1 MFRHQ
6 AMLGAVVTMG
16 FIAAGCG
23 TTATQGPSTS
33 TVSKSATSQ
42 TNAYQGATLT
52 DATWEPVVANP
63 QSYIGASVV
72 LTGKLNEIIP
82 NTSPALGQVFL
93 DPSNLSE
100 PIAASGLT
108 SVPVNSYVR
117 LQGTLTQVENF
128 QNAFGASSGVPVVTS
143 TRVQII
149 SRDAAEDPTLAVAPT
164 IASQNQNGLTL
175 AVSKVEFAAHATR
188 VFLTATNDTSS
199 GVMIDD
205 VDATLVQGT
214 TQLASHSISPDMNY
228 FPTTIANGVISHD
241 ELVFDAAQLQGGSL
255 TLTVSA
261 SSDNFNQNWNNF
273 VFRIALPS
281 PSNASSSVAS
291 PQAIGTMTVT
301 SAAPIGVGK
310 GNFLVSTLSPSDAI
324 THYEI
329 KDLTTPQNSLSGTF
343 GDSILSLSADGRG
356 WILAIPLSMAH
367 NQIQIVVTVQSSTGQ
382 MDTITS
388 NTLQVE

>member
-1 MFRHQ
+1 MFRHR
-6 AMLGAVVTMG
+6 AMLGAVVIMG

-23 TTATQGPSTS
+23 TAATQGPSTS
-33 TVSKSATSQ
+33 TVSKSAASQ

-63 QSYIGASVV
+63 QSYIGAPVV

-273 VFRIALPS
+273 VFKIPMPNSSSTPASSAIPTAATTSIPFSVEGTPGAGNTLTIIWPTLPS
-281 PSNASSSVAS
+281 GWSFVQVSLYNLTYPNNDTFDYSYFSKNSNGYPS
-291 PQAIGTMTVT
+291 
-301 SAAPIGVGK
+301 
-310 GNFLVSTLSPSDAI
+310 F
-324 THYEI
+324 
-329 KDLTTPQNSLSGTF
+329 
-343 GDSILSLSADGRG
+343 
-356 WILAIPLSMAH
+356 AIPMALQGTH
-367 NQIQIVVTVQSSTGQ
+367 AQFVVQFQNVSGQ
-382 MDTITS
+382 
-388 NTLQVE
+388 TLTEKGPVFKIP

>member
-1 MFRHQ
+1 MFRHR

-23 TTATQGPSTS
+23 TAATQGPPTS
-33 TVSKSATSQ
+33 TVSKSAASQ
-42 TNAYQGATLT
+42 TNAYQGAILT
-52 DATWEPVVANP
+52 DATWAPVVANP

-108 SVPVNSYVR
+108 SVPINSYVR

-128 QNAFGASSGVPVVTS
+128 QNAFGASSVVPVVTS

-188 VFLTATNDTSS
+188 VFLTATNNTGT

-214 TQLASHSISPDMNY
+214 NQLASHSISPDMNY

-273 VFRIALPS
+273 VFKIPMPNSSSTPASSATPTTATTSIPFSVEGTPGAGNTLTIIWPTLPS
-281 PSNASSSVAS
+281 GWSFVQVSLYNLTYPNNDTFDYSYFSKNSNGYPS
-291 PQAIGTMTVT
+291 
-301 SAAPIGVGK
+301 
-310 GNFLVSTLSPSDAI
+310 F
-324 THYEI
+324 
-329 KDLTTPQNSLSGTF
+329 
-343 GDSILSLSADGRG
+343 
-356 WILAIPLSMAH
+356 AIPMALQGTH
-367 NQIQIVVTVQSSTGQ
+367 AQFVVQFQNVSGQ
-382 MDTITS
+382 
-388 NTLQVE
+388 TLTEKGPVFKIP

>member
-1 MFRHQ
+1 MFRHR

-23 TTATQGPSTS
+23 TAATQGPPTS
-33 TVSKSATSQ
+33 TVSKSAASQ

-273 VFRIALPS
+273 VFKIPMPNSSSTPASSAIPTAATTSIPFSVEGTPGAGNTLTIIWPTLPS
-281 PSNASSSVAS
+281 GWSFVQVSLYNLTYPNNDTFDYSYFSPNSNGYPSFTIPMALQGTNAQFVVQFQNASG
-291 PQAIGTMTVT
+291 QTLTE
-301 SAAPIGVGK
+301 K
-310 GNFLVSTLSPSDAI
+310 GPAF
-324 THYEI
+324 
-329 KDLTTPQNSLSGTF
+329 K
-343 GDSILSLSADGRG
+343 
-356 WILAIPLSMAH
+356 IP
-367 NQIQIVVTVQSSTGQ
+367 
-382 MDTITS
+382 
-388 NTLQVE
+388 

>member
-1 MFRHQ
+1 MFRHR

-23 TTATQGPSTS
+23 TAATQGPPTS
-33 TVSKSATSQ
+33 TVSKSAASQ
-42 TNAYQGATLT
+42 TNAYQGAILT
-52 DATWEPVVANP
+52 DATWAPVVANP

-108 SVPVNSYVR
+108 SVPINSYVR

-128 QNAFGASSGVPVVTS
+128 QNAFGASSVVPVVTS

-164 IASQNQNGLTL
+164 IASQNQNGLIL

-188 VFLTATNDTSS
+188 VFLTATNNTGT

-214 TQLASHSISPDMNY
+214 NQLASHSISPDMNY

-273 VFRIALPS
+273 VFKIPMPNSSSTPASSATPTTATTSIPFSVEGTPGAGNTLTIIWPTLPS
-281 PSNASSSVAS
+281 GWSFVQVSLYNLTYPNNDTFDYSYFSKNSNGYPS
-291 PQAIGTMTVT
+291 
-301 SAAPIGVGK
+301 
-310 GNFLVSTLSPSDAI
+310 F
-324 THYEI
+324 
-329 KDLTTPQNSLSGTF
+329 
-343 GDSILSLSADGRG
+343 
-356 WILAIPLSMAH
+356 AIPMALQGTH
-367 NQIQIVVTVQSSTGQ
+367 AQFVVQFQNVSGQ
-382 MDTITS
+382 
-388 NTLQVE
+388 TLTEKGPVFKIP